1 MYTVCRQ
8 YRHTY
13 LYVHNALLQFQGVNQ
28 WNSLQPRMVCSFK
41 KATDGYPWT
50 VWPKPHVYPENEI
63 KVLGIPISH
72 CHKGQSVAGLSKIAT
87 IYFLLRDK
95 RGKKATRTG
104 NWHFPWRIMVFR
116 GSNHGKGKAV
126 LLHRSISHVFLTGA
140 KRREWMGMIHWLT
153 SKNHPNPQQ
162 AIHSLSTSGFP
173 IVFQTSQGFSQPFG
187 GFAQG
192 PELTQQIWS
201 SRRVAQRW
209 KDPACYQWGFLST
222 ISTGPWLNWYI
233 HFFSLSAWESWKI
246 MDRSIMKNYI
256 SLLFFMGHFY
266 QNPILYSI
274 IITLW

>member
-173 IVFQTSQGFSQPFG
+173 IVFPNVTGIQPTLRWVRPRSR
-187 GFAQG
+187 ADAADLVES
-192 PELTQQIWS
+192 PSCATMERS
-201 SRRVAQRW
+201 SM
-209 KDPACYQWGFLST
+209 LSMGIFIHYFDWAMIKLIHSLFFT
-222 ISTGPWLNWYI
+222 ISL
-233 HFFSLSAWESWKI
+233 
-246 MDRSIMKNYI
+246 RIMKNH
-256 SLLFFMGHFY
+256 G
-266 QNPILYSI
+266 
-274 IITLW
+274 